1 MINNKNKQR
10 KLGVV
15 LGYVNFA
22 VKMAT
27 QLLYVPIM
35 LKILGQSEY
44 GVYQLVASIIA
55 YLSLLNFG
63 FGGAYLR
70 FYAKCKNDSEEEAKL
85 NGTFLSIF
93 SVFAVLVLIIG
104 IMISINAQAI
114 LGTKLTAD
122 EIALSKVLLFI
133 LAINMALTFPISV
146 FSSIVS
152 SREAFVFQ
160 KVVELLRN
168 IASPFFMILTLLMG
182 KGSIGLVCVTT
193 VLTIVTGIINVW
205 YVKEKIQ
212 AKFLFKGFDTRLI
225 KEIGAF
231 SFFIFLNSIID
242 QINWNV
248 DKYLLGRMVGAVAIA
263 VYSVGAQINTIYI
276 QVSDMT
282 ASVMATKVNL
292 IVAEEKNP
300 LIKLNVLFRKVGRVQ
315 AYVILA
321 IIAGFFVLGRDFIIL
336 WAGAD
341 YQEAYYITLLLIVP
355 AAIPLMQSLGVDI
368 QRALNKHQIR
378 SIVYTGLSIA
388 NILISIPLIYIMGAS
403 GAALGTAISLL
414 IGNGLVMNIIYV
426 KYIGLNIGAFWKD
439 ILPIITTSLIS
450 IVVGV
455 IINRFF
461 INITWMNFI
470 IKSLIFV
477 IIYLIAEY
485 CIAMNQEEKMMITG
499 FVHLKIKKGK

>member
-168 IASPFFMILTLLMG
+168 IASPFFMILILLMG

-263 VYSVGAQINTIYI
+263 VYSVGAQINTIYT

-439 ILPIITTSLIS
+439 ILPIITTSLIP